1 MSDEATPTISM
12 LSAEMVEVRAPD
24 VGAKI
29 RFGLWWEGLDA
40 YCEIAVRV
48 RSQSIEEAIPLAKEE
63 LHRITALL
71 AKSGAASDPAPSAA
85 EAPAPFF
92 RPWPQSDPNGA
103 S

>member
-1 MSDEATPTISM
+1 MSDEATPIISM

-29 RFGLWWEGLDA
+29 RFGLWWESLDA

-71 AKSGAASDPAPSAA
+71 AKSGAAADPAAGEA
-85 EAPAPFF
+85 EPPAPFF
-92 RPWPQSDPNGA
+92 RPWTQPDPGSA

>member
-1 MSDEATPTISM
+1 MSDEATPIISM

-29 RFGLWWEGLDA
+29 RFGLWWENLDT
-40 YCEIAVRV
+40 YCEIAVRI

-71 AKSGAASDPAPSAA
+71 AKSGAVADLAADEAA
-85 EAPAPFF
+85 EPPAPFF
-92 RPWPQSDPNGA
+92 RPWPQTDPSSA
-103 S
+103 

>member
-1 MSDEATPTISM
+1 MSDEATPIISM

-29 RFGLWWEGLDA
+29 RFGLWWESLDA

-48 RSQSIEEAIPLAKEE
+48 RSQSVEEAIPLAKEE

-71 AKSGAASDPAPSAA
+71 AKSDGAADPAARAA
-85 EAPAPFF
+85 EPPAPFF
-92 RPWPQSDPNGA
+92 RAWPQPGSGEA